1 MPPGYE
7 SFFGLFERP
16 FSLTPDA
23 RYHFRSRAHARAL
36 AGLSAGLARQAPILL
51 LTGDLGT
58 GKSTLCR
65 TLARTCQRT
74 TMVSYIANGMM
85 SPEEMY
91 RRLLQDLAAV
101 EPGEGG
107 RRRLAKADRRE
118 LGELLADSLTRS
130 STPAP
135 LVMIDEAH
143 LLPPVTVDHIIEL
156 ASLDR
161 AGRPLVQ
168 VLMASQPSAAGL
180 PTLPRVADELVLHRA
195 RLTPLDR
202 DECEAYIQHRLNVA
216 GAAPIGIAPRTV
228 DVLYGLSGGVP
239 RLVNLLCE
247 RAMQEAAATGVR
259 RLEHTMLETAAASL
273 ALLRLRSQRFRWFGI
288 QRRAAQVSRGAPV
301 PITIAQCQ
309 RSTPS

>member
-36 AGLSAGLARQAPILL
+36 AGLSAGLARHAPILL

-65 TLARTCQRT
+65 TLARTYQRT
-74 TMVSYIANGMM
+74 TTVSYITNGLL
-85 SPEEMY
+85 SPEELY
-91 RRLLQDLAAV
+91 RRLLQDLGTVGAHDD
-101 EPGEGG
+101 E
-107 RRRLAKADRRE
+107 RRRLAQADRSE
-118 LGELLADSLTRS
+118 LAVRMADALRDGTG
-130 STPAP
+130 PAP
-135 LVMIDEAH
+135 FVMIDEAH
-143 LLPPVTVDHIIEL
+143 LLPPVTADHIIGL

-161 AGRPLVQ
+161 AGRPLLQ
-168 VLMASQPSAAGL
+168 VLLASQPPTAGS
-180 PTLPRVADELVLHRA
+180 PTLPRAAEESVLHRA

-216 GAAPIGIAPRTV
+216 GAAPIAIGPRTV
-228 DVLYGLSGGVP
+228 DVLYSLSAGVP

-247 RAMQEAAATGVR
+247 RAMQEAAALGLR
-259 RLEHTMLETAAASL
+259 RLEHSMFETAASSL
-273 ALLRLRSQRFRWFGI
+273 ALLRSRSQRFRWFGV
-288 QRRAAQVSRGAPV
+288 QRRAAQM
-301 PITIAQCQ
+301 
-309 RSTPS
+309 

>member
-36 AGLSAGLARQAPILL
+36 AGLSAGLARHAPILL

-65 TLARTCQRT
+65 TLARTYQRT
-74 TMVSYIANGMM
+74 TTVSYIANGML
-85 SPEEMY
+85 SPEELY
-91 RRLLQDLAAV
+91 RRLLHDLETIGAH
-101 EPGEGG
+101 GDQ
-107 RRRLAKADRRE
+107 RRRLLEADRRE
-118 LGELLADSLTRS
+118 LAARVADALRHATG
-130 STPAP
+130 PAP
-135 LVMIDEAH
+135 FVMIDEAH
-143 LLPPVTVDHIIEL
+143 LLPPVTADHIISL

-161 AGRPLVQ
+161 GGRPLLQ
-168 VLMASQPSAAGL
+168 VLLASQPHADGA
-180 PTLPRVADELVLHRA
+180 PTLPQAAEESVLHRA

-228 DVLYGLSGGVP
+228 DVLYGLSAGVP

-247 RAMQEAAATGVR
+247 RAMQEAAALGVR
-259 RLEHTMLETAAASL
+259 RLEHSMFETAASSL
-273 ALLRLRSQRFRWFGI
+273 ALLRIRSPRFRWFGV
-288 QRRAAQVSRGAPV
+288 QRRAAHM
-301 PITIAQCQ
+301 
-309 RSTPS
+309 